1 MLIHLSIL
9 KVCKLALLNFS
20 QHFENDFIL
29 LQKFGFLHFSRIIS
43 LKWLHQQFLI
53 KKNSWEINLYVHTRY
68 MRGWLLSGIITLNVQ
83 KHEFAYLV
91 WIIFIILMM
100 MFAYFFKK
108 KFLLFFTLIFYKP
121 LYIVYNFIAHPVLA
135 LQLIF
140 SYFTAHL
147 IDIK

>member
-1 MLIHLSIL
+1 MLLLFWILHFQNCHFHKIL
-9 KVCKLALLNFS
+9 KMTT
-20 QHFENDFIL
+20 DYIL
-29 LQKFGFLHFSRIIS
+29 LQKFWFLHFSRIIS

-53 KKNSWEINLYVHTRY
+53 KKNSWEINLYVHTRC

-91 WIIFIILMM
+91 WIIFIILLM
-100 MFAYFFKK
+100 MFDY
-108 KFLLFFTLIFYKP
+108 LLKCFSFILSLIFYKL